1 MEEYIRLQ
9 QRNDEIWDLLEN
21 PDLPP
26 LDRHTLNQEMLA
38 NSIQILIF
46 EDQAHYEDDDL
57 STITEASSESIGPD
71 DYDREGLIVYG
82 NDYFDLADEI

>member
-38 NSIQILIF
+38 NTIQILLF
-46 EDQAHYEDDDL
+46 EDQAHYEDDTL
-57 STITEASSESIGPD
+57 SCTSSESIGPD
-71 DYDREGLIVYG
+71 EYDREGLIVYAG
-82 NDYFDLADEI
+82 FDLADEI

>member
-26 LDRHTLNQEMLA
+26 LDRQTLNQEMLA

-46 EDQAHYEDDDL
+46 EDQGQFEEEDDEDETL
-57 STITEASSESIGPD
+57 TCASSETIG
-71 DYDREGLIVYG
+71 YDREGLLVYG